1 MKKYIIVFGLLY
13 GCIAQA
19 QFDYPPAPPALT
31 NITAAEY
38 FIDADPGFGAA
49 TPITITAANNIPAL
63 LASIDLTGLT
73 PGVHQ
78 LRVRS
83 RDANGY
89 WSITA
94 SQIFENL
101 QPLYNNASNLANITA
116 AEYFIDADPGFGL
129 ATSIPLTP
137 SVNINS
143 LLVSIDL
150 TGTGTPGNKLLFIRS
165 SDANGKWSLTN
176 NVQFNNAM
184 YIYPP
189 APVAPGNVMVM
200 EYFFDADPGFGNGTP
215 VTFTSSPDLNNF
227 LFSADIST
235 LPAGTH
241 TLFIRSKQN
250 PWSLV
255 AASEFLKSSTLPVT
269 LLSFSGSLSGND
281 VLLKWITS
289 SEQNSSH
296 FIVERSVDGGSY
308 TTIGNVTAAGNSS
321 VQQQYNYTDADIAT
335 GIVYYRLKQV
345 DIDGQYKYSP
355 VIRIRLVGGPDVV
368 IAPNPVT
375 SQLQLNSLQTGT
387 VIRIVDAAG
396 RLVYNG
402 QWNGTAIPVSHWAK
416 GMYTLQVQAEG
427 SMINRKFIKQ

>member
-1 MKKYIIVFGLLY
+1 MKKYIIIIGLVW
-13 GCIAQA
+13 GFVAQA
-19 QFDYPPAPPALT
+19 QFDYPPVPPALA
-31 NITAAEY
+31 NIITAEY
-38 FIDADPGFGAA
+38 FIDTDPGFGAA
-49 TPITITAANNIPAL
+49 TAMPLSAATNIPAL
-63 LASIDLTGLT
+63 LAAIDLSGIT
-73 PGVHQ
+73 PGVHR
-78 LRVRS
+78 LMTRS
-83 RDANGY
+83 KDANGS

-94 SQIFENL
+94 TSTFENL
-101 QPLYNNASNLANITA
+101 QPAYNNAPTVVNISS

-137 SVNINS
+137 SVNVNN

-165 SDANGKWSLTN
+165 TDANGKWSLTN
-176 NVQFNNAM
+176 TAQFNNAV

-189 APVAPGNVMVM
+189 APIAPGNVMAM
-200 EYFFDADPGFGNGTP
+200 EYFFDTDPGFGNGTP

-227 LFSADIST
+227 LFSADISALAT
-235 LPAGTH
+235 GTH

-255 AASEFLKSSTLPVT
+255 AANEFLKSSILPVT

-296 FIVERSVDGGSY
+296 FIVERSVDGISY
-308 TTIGNVTAAGNSS
+308 AAIGNVTAAGNST
-321 VQQQYNYTDADIAT
+321 VQQQYNYTDANITTA
-335 GIVYYRLKQV
+335 IIYYRLKQV

-375 SQLQLNSLQTGT
+375 SQLQLNGVKTGT
-387 VIRIVDAAG
+387 AILIVDAAG
-396 RLVYNG
+396 RQVYKG
-402 QWNGTAIPVSHWAK
+402 QWNGTAIPVSQWAK
-416 GMYTLQVQAEG
+416 GVYTLQVQAEG
-427 SMINRKFIKQ
+427 VLLNRKFIKQ